1 MSLAV
6 GEVHEESIDMS
17 LVASMKIFWSHAKQ

>member
-6 GEVHEESIDMS
+6 GEIHEESIDMS
-17 LVASMKIFWSHAKQ
+17 LVASMKISWSHAKQ